1 MRFLLLVLAL
11 PLLSLASSS
20 ADGEWSWKM
29 ASPFGELNARAV
41 MKVEDGKL
49 TGAFW
54 LDDSRKL
61 EIVDGKLDGDKL
73 SFTLKRNRPS
83 GGSMTYEMTGTLK
96 GDAIDGSAKALEMG
110 ATQSWSAARK
120 K

>member
-1 MRFLLLVLAL
+1 MRTLLLVFASS
-11 PLLSLASSS
+11 LLCLASSP

-49 TGAFW
+49 TGAFY
-54 LDDSRKL
+54 LDDSRKR
-61 EIVDGKLDGDKL
+61 EIVDGKADGEML
-73 SFTLKRNRPS
+73 IFTLSRTRPS
-83 GGSMTYEMTGTLK
+83 GGSMTYEMTGTIK
-96 GDAIDGSAKALEMG
+96 GDSIEGSAKALEMG
-110 ATQSWSAARK
+110 ATQNWSAARK